1 MTVETN
7 GFIAIDR
14 ETRKLVRYV
23 SFFFDFDLWPK
34 IFSDMKILKLNYLGI
49 EIQIK

>member
-1 MTVETN
+1 MTVKTN

-23 SFFFDFDLWPK
+23 SFFFRFRPMAENFFGHEDT
-34 IFSDMKILKLNYLGI
+34 
-49 EIQIK
+49 